1 MPILT
6 KFLVLKTICGIFL
19 VRNLIFQKF
28 YLGPPQVFCK
38 DTKWPNFGFFE
49 ECLKK
54 NCIGPT
60 LIKYCYVSNIKKISN
75 HLYFY
80 SIAGSS
86 LKFVIQLLHWK
97 KKKTTSTTKP
107 KETLIY
113 IIDFWVQ
120 NIIRILLNYHV
131 VHHPKCWPKHKFSML
146 KLAGFKTKRPQ
157 HSLSTM
163 F

>member
-1 MPILT
+1 MWYFFSEKFDFSKILLRPST
-6 KFLVLKTICGIFL
+6 SVLQGHKMTQFWIL
-19 VRNLIFQKF
+19 WRMS
-28 YLGPPQVFCK
+28 
-38 DTKWPNFGFFE
+38 
-49 ECLKK
+49 KK

-60 LIKYCYVSNIKKISN
+60 LIKYCYVSNIKKNSN

>member
-1 MPILT
+1 MWYFFSE
-6 KFLVLKTICGIFL
+6 KFDFSKI
-19 VRNLIFQKF
+19 
-28 YLGPPQVFCK
+28 LGPPQMFFK
-38 DTKWPNFGFFE
+38 DKMPPILDSWSMP
-49 ECLKK
+49 KK
-54 NCIGPT
+54 SRYILVPT
-60 LIKYCYVSNIKKISN
+60 LYKNIIMFLIISIFI
-75 HLYFY
+75 LLQ
-80 SIAGSS
+80 GPVWS
-86 LKFVIQLLHWK
+86 LWYNYYTEKR
-97 KKKTTSTTKP
+97 KKTTSTTKP
-107 KETLIY
+107 KQTLIY